1 MINLTISCDTS
12 ASCTTLSPVQN
23 GVTASDT
30 APTHNHAEINDLLMT
45 YSRSKETNV
54 LNEVT
59 IYTCM
64 KYIMDVVCGIH
75 SAMLIYV

>member
-1 MINLTISCDTS
+1 MINLTMSCDTS
-12 ASCTTLSPVQN
+12 ASCTTLSPIQN

-30 APTHNHAEINDLLMT
+30 ARTHNHAEINDLLMT

-59 IYTCM
+59 IHLYEVHHGCCVW
-64 KYIMDVVCGIH
+64 Y
-75 SAMLIYV
+75 SLSYAYV